1 MISWPDYQEQQ
12 DISVQFQLQSQLPGV
27 IGALDRTHIRL
38 FGAIGGDANY
48 INRKGFPSV
57 QLQVC
62 IDYTLLLPEQGLLVN
77 TLIHFLLMIFFLYLW
92 RFPFSFIFAIHVYPS
107 LLFIHIVSD
116 NRMLIRQVFTGWAGS
131 THDARVLRNS

>member
-38 FGAIGGDANY
+38 SGAIGGDANY

-77 TLIHFLLMIFFLYLW
+77 TLIHFLLMIFFISMEVSFFIYFCHTCISFLIIYSYSFRQPYADSA
-92 RFPFSFIFAIHVYPS
+92 RFHWLGRI
-107 LLFIHIVSD
+107 
-116 NRMLIRQVFTGWAGS
+116 
-131 THDARVLRNS
+131 DA